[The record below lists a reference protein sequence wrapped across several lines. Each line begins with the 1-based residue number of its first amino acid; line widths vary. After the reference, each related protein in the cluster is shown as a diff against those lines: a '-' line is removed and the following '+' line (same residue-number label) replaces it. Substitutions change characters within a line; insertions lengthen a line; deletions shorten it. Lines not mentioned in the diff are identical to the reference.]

1 MTLLLRDLEQH
12 LFGLFRPSVEGL
24 RDTTG
29 GQVSLDLSSGERN
42 KREVSEG
49 KARTGTLATR
59 RCVRR
64 T

>member
-29 GQVSLDLSSGERN
+29 GQVSL
-42 KREVSEG
+42 EG
-49 KARTGTLATR
+49 FIFR
-59 RCVRR
+59 
-64 T
+64 